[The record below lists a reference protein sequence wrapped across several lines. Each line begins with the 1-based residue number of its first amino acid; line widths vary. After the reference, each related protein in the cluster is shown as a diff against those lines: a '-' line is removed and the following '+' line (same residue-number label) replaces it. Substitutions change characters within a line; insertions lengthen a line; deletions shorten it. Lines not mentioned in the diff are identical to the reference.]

1 MQKLTTILA
10 VADCNEELPIAL
22 DKAIALSRT
31 FGARLELLVAASHD
45 ALLRRMGTL
54 LPDLVVK
61 ACTASHPLRRWTLGA
76 SDWKLA
82 RVCAVPL
89 LLARA
94 RPWERPPRLAAA
106 VDISD
111 EDNAHVARGILQASG
126 FLALGMH
133 AGLDVL
139 YSERESSEE
148 RVRMERTVRLAQ
160 MVREFHVACE
170 RIRRLEGK
178 PDVTLPPLLIEHR
191 YDMLVLGSPAR
202 SESLAGAKPGTAS
215 QLIDVLDGDVLLV
228 KPESASALRS
238 ARSLRQHRTDQ
249 LQEFA

>member
-22 DKAIALSRT
+22 DKAIALSRI
-31 FGARLELLVAASHD
+31 FGARLELLVAAPHD
-45 ALLRRMGTL
+45 ALIRRLGALR
-54 LPDLVVK
+54 PDLVVK
-61 ACTASHPLRRWTLGA
+61 ACTASHPLRRWTLGG

-82 RVCAVPL
+82 KECAVPL

-94 RPWERPPRLAAA
+94 RPWERPPRFAAA

-111 EDNAHVARGILQASG
+111 RDNADVARGILQASG
-126 FLALGMH
+126 FLALGIP
-133 AGLDVL
+133 AELDVL
-139 YSERESSEE
+139 YSERESNEE

-160 MVREFHVACE
+160 TVREFHVGCE
-170 RIRRLEGK
+170 NIRRLEGE
-178 PDVTLPPLLIEHR
+178 PDVTLLPLVIEHR

-202 SESLAGAKPGTAS
+202 SESLAGMRPGTAS
-215 QLIDVLDGDVLLV
+215 LLIDALDRDVLLV
-228 KPESASALRS
+228 KPESASAPRS
-238 ARSLRQHRTDQ
+238 AGSLRQHRTDQ